1 MFSKGSPSS
10 SRSSARIGDASASAS
25 ASNLTSGLP
34 LLLGEETDAEVAT
47 LVSEVGA
54 LNSEIGTLNSDANAR
69 DSTIASS
76 VFTDDKGGVWRF
88 YKQIIQVINAALVHR
103 QHKQPVDKT
112 Y

>member
-10 SRSSARIGDASASAS
+10 SRSSARIGDVSAS

-76 VFTDDKGGVWRF
+76 VYTDDKGTRWSWAVLQAN
-88 YKQIIQVINAALVHR
+88 Y
-103 QHKQPVDKT
+103 PSD
-112 Y
+112 